1 MSSLILSGDYEILEI
16 KKVLINVLGL
26 CLSVLADVV
35 MLSLPFPFC
44 SDFFFFLVYN
54 WIDQYTEIKQNFY
67 IIILKQS
74 CIVVKSRM

>member
-44 SDFFFFLVYN
+44 SDFFFLVYN